1 MKTNIETDI
10 SNASSMPRVPRAA
23 ISEAITRTCSLHR
36 CRTARVS
43 VVLVNDRRIR
53 AMNVEFLNHDYAT
66 DVITFALDDEAVD
79 GEIYIS
85 VETAARQAKEYNVSF
100 KQELL
105 RLVIHGVLHLLGFDD
120 ATPELREGMHQEENR
135 VLEALENDRARA
147 RQKKKSK

>member
-1 MKTNIETDI
+1 MNTNIEIDI
-10 SNASSMPRVPRAA
+10 YNASSLPRVPRAA
-23 ISEAITRTCSLHR
+23 ISDAITRTCSLHR

-66 DVITFALDDEAVD
+66 DVITFPLDDEAVD

-85 VETAARQAKEYNVSF
+85 VETAARQANEYNVSF

-135 VLEALENDRARA
+135 VLEALEKVRAQTTA
-147 RQKKKSK
+147 KKKSK

>member
-10 SNASSMPRVPRAA
+10 SNASSLPRVPRAA
-23 ISEAITRTCSLHR
+23 ISEAIARTCSLHR
-36 CRTARVS
+36 CRMARVS

-53 AMNVEFLNHDYAT
+53 AMNVEFLDHDYAT
-66 DVITFALDDEAVD
+66 DVITFPLDDEAVD

-120 ATPELREGMHQEENR
+120 ATPELRGRMHQEENR
-135 VLEALENDRARA
+135 VLQALEKVRAQATA
-147 RQKKKSK
+147 RKKR